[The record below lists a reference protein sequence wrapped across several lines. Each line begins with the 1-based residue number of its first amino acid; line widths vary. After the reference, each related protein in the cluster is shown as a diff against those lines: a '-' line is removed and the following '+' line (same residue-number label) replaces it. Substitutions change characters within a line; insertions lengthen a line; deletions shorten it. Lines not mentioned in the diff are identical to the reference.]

1 MTAVLHNDLPPEMSP
16 DRALPGVQPLAAD
29 DWLRVSDAY
38 GDQMAERRARLA
50 SARDAVLFESAG
62 SQDASGEVLEAVL
75 PLLPGL
81 GFAVNGPL
89 VTCPDGFETD
99 TRSDTP
105 LAVLGQILQE
115 DICILEKRGS
125 EHVLTAAVLC
135 FPAGWTLSEK
145 AGRPLT
151 DIHTPVKSYDAAI
164 ATRVQ
169 RLFDGVQ
176 AGRPLWRNN
185 WLNYDDATL
194 YQPHSVHGPRRESS
208 DPAAAPYI
216 RAERQCILRLPRT
229 RAVVFTIHTYVVPC

>member
-1 MTAVLHNDLPPEMSP
+1 MTDVLHNDLPPEMSP

-29 DWLRVSDAY
+29 DWLRVSDACA
-38 GDQMAERRARLA
+38 GQMAERRARLA
-50 SARDAVLFESAG
+50 VAREAVLFESAG
-62 SQDASGEVLEAVL
+62 SEDAAAEVLEAAL
-75 PLLPGL
+75 RLLPGL

-105 LAVLGQILQE
+105 LAMLGQIVQE

-151 DIHTPVKSYDAAI
+151 QIHTPVESYDAAM

-185 WLNYDDATL
+185 WLKYDAATL
-194 YQPHSVHGPRRESS
+194 YQPHSVHGPRRESG
-208 DPAAAPYI
+208 DRAAAPYI

-229 RAVVFTIHTYVVPC
+229 RAVVFTIHTYVVSC